1 MGVPILIEGESG
13 SGKSFA
19 IKGLP
24 PNETGIFSVEKGR
37 LPFKGDFKVKKR
49 ATYKDINSI
58 FKDPKLKRYVI
69 DDSQYLMVN
78 ALFDRAKETGYQ
90 KYTDLALDF
99 RNLIHNVNYALPD
112 DVIVYFLHH
121 TETDP
126 NTGKVKAKTV
136 GKMIDQYLTLE
147 GCFDIVLL
155 TAMVITSS
163 RSRTAIPRRSPLRG
177 CFLPSRLPTTLVML
191 TNASVNTGGC
201 DGNRNCL
208 CELHKAHSGN
218 QFHRRFHLLCALP
231 PTGNLRKKAVQK
243 DR

>member
-1 MGVPILIEGESG
+1 MGVPVLIEGESG

-24 PNETGIFSVEKGR
+24 PDETGIFSVEKGR

-49 ATYKDINSI
+49 ATYKDISAI
-58 FKDPKLKRYVI
+58 FRGPKLKRYVI
-69 DDSQYLMVN
+69 DDSQYLLVN
-78 ALFDRAKETGYQ
+78 ELFDRAKEVGYQ
-90 KYTDLALDF
+90 KYTDMAVSF
-99 RNLIHNVNYALPD
+99 RNLIHNVNYLLPD

-155 TAMVITSS
+155 
-163 RSRTAIPRRSPLRG
+163 
-177 CFLPSRLPTTLVML
+177 
-191 TNASVNTGGC
+191 ASVDS
-201 DGNRNCL
+201 DGHWFITQSDGYTTAKSPEGMFPSVKIPNDL
-208 CELHKAHSGN
+208 GN
-218 QFHRRFHLLCALP
+218 
-231 PTGNLRKKAVQK
+231 V
-243 DR
+243 DRAIREYWGL

>member
-1 MGVPILIEGESG
+1 MGVPVLIEGESG

-24 PNETGIFSVEKGR
+24 PDETGIFSVEKGR
-37 LPFKGDFKVKKR
+37 LPFKGGYKVKPR
-49 ATYKDINSI
+49 ATYRDINAI

-69 DDSQYLMVN
+69 DDSQYLLVN
-78 ALFDRAKETGYQ
+78 ELFDRAKEVGYQ
-90 KYTDLALDF
+90 KYTDMAVSF
-99 RNLIHNVNYALPD
+99 RNLIHNVNYILPD

-155 TAMVITSS
+155 
-163 RSRTAIPRRSPLRG
+163 
-177 CFLPSRLPTTLVML
+177 
-191 TNASVNTGGC
+191 ASVDS
-201 DGNRNCL
+201 DGHWFITQSDGYTTAKSPEGMFPSMKIPNDL
-208 CELHKAHSGN
+208 GS
-218 QFHRRFHLLCALP
+218 
-231 PTGNLRKKAVQK
+231 V
-243 DR
+243 DRAIREYWGL